1 MKRPRL
7 SKLLTQPINRLLVA
21 SFLLVA
27 AVPVAVLSVTVY
39 HAAWQDAWREIR
51 EKHQLLA
58 QNLTAP
64 ISIYVNDHRSD
75 LSLVASGLE
84 QIKSSPAV
92 HGAELR
98 VLDQA
103 LTELPGFRS
112 LTVVDRTGTVE
123 VTTDRHPA
131 QLLGAGAFAREQC
144 FARTRADGKDCVSGI
159 ERSPLSGKPTLILSR
174 PLTRQAA
181 GTGAVLL
188 AELRVSVIEK
198 LRENIHFGKRGHSA
212 IVDQYGHVIAHP
224 NPAWMAQMKDISS
237 WPVVQKMM
245 AGKTGVT
252 QFYSPFVGQQ
262 MVAGYASVPGLGW
275 GVMVPQPKSEV
286 ARHVSSLVDDQFL
299 WALGGLGLAVLLGV
313 ALARWI
319 TRPLNHLADGATDL
333 VRRGFQG
340 RLPPLSDL
348 APKEIGQLSRAITN
362 LINGLQDSRERHDEL
377 NRSLQVRVNEATRE
391 LRDANI
397 QLEELCRIDHLTAL
411 SNRRFFEHSLSA
423 SVGRRSDDQQPL
435 CLMLI
440 DVDHFKRINDT
451 HGHAAGDAVLMQ
463 LAALLNRNM
472 RQGDLAARYG
482 GDEFVV
488 KMNCDEATGR
498 QRAKELLEAIRDC
511 DFQWQGEVIH
521 VTVSIGLLFRSPGQ
535 KVDISK
541 LLQSTDSAM
550 YKAKEEGRGTVVE
563 AKAAS

>member
-1 MKRPRL
+1 MIRPRL
-7 SKLLTQPINRLLVA
+7 AKLLTQPINRLLVA

-64 ISIYVNDHRSD
+64 ISIYVNDHRAD
-75 LSLVASGLE
+75 LSLLAS
-84 QIKSSPAV
+84 
-92 HGAELR
+92 ELKHIRDAR
-98 VLDQA
+98 VPRRDEFQLLKQA
-103 LTELPGFRS
+103 LMELPGFRS
-112 LTVVDRTGTVE
+112 LTVVDASGTVR
-123 VTTDRHPA
+123 VTTDQHPA
-131 QLLGAGAFAREQC
+131 HALAPGAFAHEQC
-144 FARTRADGKDCVSGI
+144 FVKTRTDGKDCVSGI

-174 PLTRQAA
+174 PLKLQA
-181 GTGAVLL
+181 GSGAVLIG
-188 AELRVSVIEK
+188 ELRVSVIEK

-212 IVDQYGHVIAHP
+212 IVDQYGRIIAHP
-224 NPAWMAQMKDISS
+224 NPAWMAEMKNVSS

-252 QFYSPFVGQQ
+252 QFYSPFVGQE
-262 MVAGYASVPGLGW
+262 MVAGYASVPGIGW

-286 ARHVSSLVDDQFL
+286 ARHVSALVDDQFL
-299 WALGGLGLAVLLGV
+299 WALGGLGLAVLLGM

-333 VRRGFQG
+333 VRRGFEG

-348 APKEIGQLSRAITN
+348 APKEIGQLSRAITT
-362 LINGLQDSRERHDEL
+362 LINGLQDSRERHDDL
-377 NRSLQVRVNEATRE
+377 NRSLQVRVDEATRE

-411 SNRRFFEHSLSA
+411 ANRRFFEHSLTV

-472 RQGDLAARYG
+472 RHGDLAARYG

-488 KMNCDEATGR
+488 KMSCDEPTGR
-498 QRAKELLEAIRDC
+498 QRAQELLEAIRDY
-511 DFQWQGEVIH
+511 DFLWEGDIIH
-521 VTVSIGLLFRSPGQ
+521 VTVSIGVLFRSPGQ

-541 LLQSTDSAM
+541 LLQNTDSAM
-550 YKAKEEGRGTVVE
+550 YRAKEEGRGTVVE